1 MNKCNF
7 CANYFHFLLQFA
19 FCGVSFGGVGACF
32 GGYFFYTFV
41 GKCITVDCGECITTD
56 CGKCITIDCDKCVT
70 IDCGES
76 PLMNGQAMALLTNH
90 YWPTM
95 IDKQL

>member
-7 CANYFHFLLQFA
+7 YANYFHFLLQFA

-32 GGYFFYTFV
+32 GGYFFILLWANV
-41 GKCITVDCGECITTD
+41 SLLIVANVSPLIVAN
-56 CGKCITIDCDKCVT
+56 ISLLSV
-70 IDCGES
+70 GES